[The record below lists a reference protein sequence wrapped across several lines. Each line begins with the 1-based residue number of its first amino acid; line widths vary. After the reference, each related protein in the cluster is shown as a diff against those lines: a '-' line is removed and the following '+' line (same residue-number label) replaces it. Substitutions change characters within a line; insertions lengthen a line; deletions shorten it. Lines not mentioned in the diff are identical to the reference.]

1 MCFGGMGMTSG
12 TIPKNFMRRATSF
25 DKGGK
30 VLLNV
35 WAGGGS
41 VGLLSVAEMMHN
53 CGIITFKNK

>member
-1 MCFGGMGMTSG
+1 MTSG